1 MQFHR
6 GNLLFVVL
14 AVQALI
20 SVHSFSPQLS
30 LRPRHHVARTKEA
43 VSCQLKAEGQE
54 SGKLMQNERDI
65 SSRKAF
71 IAKSALTTGSALISF
86 ADYARA
92 DGPEAVKDV
101 NKDILV
107 MKTTAGTMTFEFWP
121 EVMTTFRSEPIAM

>member
-1 MQFHR
+1 MF
-6 GNLLFVVL
+6 
-14 AVQALI
+14 
-20 SVHSFSPQLS
+20 
-30 LRPRHHVARTKEA
+30 RTKEA
-43 VSCQLKAEGQE
+43 VICQLRAQGQE
-54 SGKLMQNERDI
+54 SGKSLHSERDI

-92 DGPEAVKDV
+92 DGPEAVKDA

-121 EVMTTFRSEPIAM
+121 EVSSVMATFRSGRITILIAIVDVLFIRTTFF